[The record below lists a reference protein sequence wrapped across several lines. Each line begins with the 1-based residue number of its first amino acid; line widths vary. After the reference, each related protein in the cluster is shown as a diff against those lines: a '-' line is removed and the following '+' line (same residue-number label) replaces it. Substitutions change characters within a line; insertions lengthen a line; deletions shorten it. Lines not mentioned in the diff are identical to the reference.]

1 MTDTELWA
9 SWRIWMTIA
18 AAVVLVA
25 ASLLVYIWLTARG
38 ILREAVRALAAVET
52 IQKHTQ
58 GIWALQATNDV
69 AERISR
75 TVEDIQKKG
84 GALVVAL
91 EGRTVRRHAE

>member
-1 MTDTELWA
+1 MTDAELWA
-9 SWRIWMTIA
+9 TWRIWMAVA

-25 ASLLVYIWLTARG
+25 ASLLMYIWLTARG
-38 ILREAVRALAAVET
+38 ILREAVRALTAVEA
-52 IQKHTQ
+52 IQKNTQ

-69 AERISR
+69 AARIAS

-84 GALVVAL
+84 GALVGAL

>member
-1 MTDTELWA
+1 MTDAELWA

-52 IQKHTQ
+52 IHKNTQ

-75 TVEDIQKKG
+75 TVKDIQKKG
-84 GALVVAL
+84 SSLVGAL